1 MAIVRSARISVKI
14 KEFYLNSDKEV
25 IVKIVKEILTL
36 FKVEIGE
43 AADISYE
50 KLEIY
55 NAAATSPEVS
65 VKTTLRLQRQGIW
78 QNFERENQGK
88 PDEKEQASVHR
99 LIKLNLY
106 HIFLEELG
114 MQPAPWGILHGV
126 RPTKIIHRYIDAGM
140 KRQAIVDRLQ
150 EEFAVSE
157 QKAEMITTL
166 AFKQRPFLMTS
177 DQQTVSIYIGIP
189 FCLSRCLYCS
199 FPAYVLPGQQALEEF
214 WSVLYKDLTAAAV
227 AVQEYGLKVQSIYIG
242 GGTPTSLP
250 EELFSRLLEETSH
263 LFYRP
268 ETVEFT
274 VEAGRPDTISLEKI
288 QTMKKWH
295 VNRVSVN
302 PQTMQARTL
311 QRIGRK
317 HSPEDVVRVFQQF
330 REAGMEQINM
340 DVIVGLPG
348 ETAVDM
354 EDTIKKIVALHPDDI
369 TLHALALK
377 KGSALKMQ
385 LDEFSLP
392 SDEEVQKM
400 FAIAL
405 EHVGAAGLEP
415 YYLYRQG
422 YMSGQLEN
430 IGCSRSGAE
439 SMYNIQ
445 IMEEKQT
452 ILGIGGAATS
462 KIIYPHEK
470 RLQTSFNAKDLKT
483 YLESVDLYIE
493 KRAAL
498 LKEAFL
504 DRRNELC

>member
-1 MAIVRSARISVKI
+1 MAIVRSASISVKI

-25 IVKIVKEILTL
+25 VVKIVREILTL
-36 FKVEIGE
+36 FKITMDCAE
-43 AADISYE
+43 DFTYE

-55 NAAATSPEVS
+55 NTEATKKGVS
-65 VKTTLRLQRQGIW
+65 VKTVLCLQGQGNV
-78 QNFERENQGK
+78 QRFERENWGK
-88 PDEKEQASVHR
+88 PDEKEQAAIHR

-106 HIFLEELG
+106 HIFIEELG
-114 MQPAPWGILHGV
+114 RQPAPWGILHGV

-140 KRQAIVDRLQ
+140 KQPDILARLQ
-150 EEFAVSE
+150 EEFAVSP

-166 AFKQRPFLMTS
+166 AFKQRPFLTTS
-177 DQQTVSIYIGIP
+177 DQHTVSIYIGIP

-199 FPAYVLPGQQALEEF
+199 FPAYVLPGQKALEEF
-214 WSVLYKDLTAAAV
+214 WAVLHKDLTAAAD
-227 AVQEYGLKVQSIYIG
+227 AVREYGLKVQSIYIG

-250 EELFSRLLEETSH
+250 ETMFSRLLEETYKF
-263 LFYRP
+263 FYMP

-288 QTMKKWH
+288 QAMKKWH

-317 HSPEDVVRVFQQF
+317 HSPEDVVRVFHQF

-348 ETAVDM
+348 ENAEDM
-354 EDTIKKIVALHPDDI
+354 ADTIKKIIALQPDDI

-377 KGSALKMQ
+377 KGSVLKMQ

-392 SDEEVQKM
+392 SDKEVQNM

-405 EHVGAAGLEP
+405 ASVEAAGLEP

-430 IGCSRSGAE
+430 VGCSRKGAE

-470 RLQTSFNAKDLKT
+470 RLQTSFNAKDLIT
-483 YLESVDLYIE
+483 YLKSVDLYIE

-498 LKEAFL
+498 LKEAFA
-504 DRRNELC
+504 